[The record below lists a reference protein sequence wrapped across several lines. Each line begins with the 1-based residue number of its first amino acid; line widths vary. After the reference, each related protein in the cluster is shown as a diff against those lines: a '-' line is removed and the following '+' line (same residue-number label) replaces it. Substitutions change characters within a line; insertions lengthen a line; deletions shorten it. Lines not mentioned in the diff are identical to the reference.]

1 MQAFDSSSFRSKSH
15 FDEDGTQNYLVFQS
29 MYRYF
34 KRTGNTERI
43 SWWNSKGFSDE
54 IIKPSTSSD
63 NSLAPVLSNIGNK
76 TRVKFDGGSLKQDK
90 VTFTHVTI
98 VNIYIVYEISFS
110 DSNNSYTA
118 LKKVL
123 FGAVKLIKNTDND
136 NN

>member
-1 MQAFDSSSFRSKSH
+1 
-15 FDEDGTQNYLVFQS
+15 

-34 KRTGNTERI
+34 KRIGNTENI
-43 SWWNSKGFSDE
+43 SSWNSKGFSDE
-54 IIKPSTSSD
+54 IIKPSTTSD

-110 DSNNSYTA
+110 DSNNSYTS

-123 FGAVKLIKNTDND
+123 FGAFKLIKNTDND